1 MVSRR
6 LRDGQSIGYGY
17 DNLDRVTS
25 KTLPAPEFSVSYS
38 YDLLGRPTL
47 ISRSGDGVTHS
58 FDYDGLGRLRHEGQP
73 YGAIRYDYD
82 LAGRRT
88 QVKWDD
94 GFFVSY
100 DYLATGEVSTIRENG
115 SGVLASYGYDTL
127 GRRTSLTRGNGTVTS
142 YGYDAA
148 SRLSSLGHD
157 LGGSAFDTA
166 TSFAYNPAGQI
177 ASQTRSNDA
186 YAWTGHYN
194 VDRTYS
200 VNGLNQ
206 LTSAGGTVLGYDP
219 RGNLTSSGSS
229 SYTYSAE
236 NLLKTATGGIS
247 LRYDALDRPVQ
258 YDAGTSTRFIYDGG
272 QIAAEV
278 ANPSGAIQRR
288 YVFGPGADEALVWY
302 EGPGTSDR
310 RWLAADERG
319 SIVAV
324 TDGAGNT
331 IGVNSYD
338 EYGIPAATNI
348 GRFQYTGQAWLPE
361 LSMSY
366 YKARIYSPALGR
378 FMQTDPIGYG
388 DGINW
393 YNYVGSDP
401 INRID
406 PMGLNQCDDM
416 GFYTIRQGQNISEGS
431 DLGLIAP
438 LCGPKKIDEFYKWGL
453 FNFEAPQ
460 YGGFEGREEA
470 LRRKGGRVP
479 IQVAF

>member
-1 MVSRR
+1 MWPV
-6 LRDGQSIGYGY
+6 
-17 DNLDRVTS
+17 
-25 KTLPAPEFSVSYS
+25 E
-38 YDLLGRPTL
+38 
-47 ISRSGDGVTHS
+47 
-58 FDYDGLGRLRHEGQP
+58 
-73 YGAIRYDYD
+73 
-82 LAGRRT
+82 
-88 QVKWDD
+88 
-94 GFFVSY
+94 
-100 DYLATGEVSTIRENG
+100 
-115 SGVLASYGYDTL
+115 
-127 GRRTSLTRGNGTVTS
+127 
-142 YGYDAA
+142 AA
-148 SRLSSLGHD
+148 RALEIT
-157 LGGSAFDTA
+157 TA
-166 TSFAYNPAGQI
+166 TSCN
-177 ASQTRSNDA
+177 
-186 YAWTGHYN
+186 
-194 VDRTYS
+194 
-200 VNGLNQ
+200 
-206 LTSAGGTVLGYDP
+206 
-219 RGNLTSSGSS
+219 
-229 SYTYSAE
+229 
-236 NLLKTATGGIS
+236 
-247 LRYDALDRPVQ
+247 
-258 YDAGTSTRFIYDGG
+258 
-272 QIAAEV
+272 AAEV

-302 EGPGTSDR
+302 EGAGTSDR

-361 LSMSY
+361 LGMSY

-406 PMGLNQCDDM
+406 LMGLNQCDDM

-431 DLGLIAP
+431 GLGLIAP

-460 YGGFEGREEA
+460 YGGCEG
-470 LRRKGGRVP
+470 GGGSFAPQRGACANSGG
-479 IQVAF
+479 ILEHFHLDR